1 MRHVIALAVLAI
13 LPLAACGATKQHD
26 RFTDARGIIETHCG
40 SCHVVPGVGGA
51 NGMVGPP
58 LAGIAKRQVIA
69 GYFPNSRQ
77 NMLRWITH
85 AQSMLPGNAMPDTN
99 LSAEQAN
106 RVADYLYTLD
116 K

>member
-1 MRHVIALAVLAI
+1 MRHLIVLAMV
-13 LPLAACGATKQHD
+13 PLAACGAATTPD
-26 RFTDARGIIETHCG
+26 RFTDAKGIIETRCG
-40 SCHVVPGVGGA
+40 SCHTVPGVGGA

-58 LAGIAKRQVIA
+58 LTGIAKRQVIA

-85 AQSMLPGNAMPDTN
+85 SQSMLPGNVMPDTN
-99 LSAEQAN
+99 LTADQAN

>member
-1 MRHVIALAVLAI
+1 MRHLIFLAL
-13 LPLAACGATKQHD
+13 LPLSACGGVQPAD
-26 RFTDARGIIETHCG
+26 RFSDGKSIIASRCG

-51 NGMVGPP
+51 NGLVGPP
-58 LAGIAKRQVIA
+58 LNGIAKRQVLA

-77 NMLRWITH
+77 NLLRWITH
-85 AQSMLPGNAMPDTN
+85 AQSMLPGNAMPDTG
-99 LSAEQAN
+99 LTADQAN

>member
-1 MRHVIALAVLAI
+1 MLVAALLLAG
-13 LPLAACGATKQHD
+13 CGVQHGTD
-26 RFTDARGIIETHCG
+26 RFSDAKALIATNCG
-40 SCHVVPGVGGA
+40 SCHSVPGVGGA

-58 LAGIAKRQVIA
+58 LNGIAKRQVLA

-77 NMLRWITH
+77 NMVRWISD
-85 AQSMLPGNAMPDTN
+85 AQSMLPNNAMPSTH
-99 LSAEQAN
+99 LTPAQAN

>member
-1 MRHVIALAVLAI
+1 MRRLIILAPL
-13 LPLAACGATKQHD
+13 LLAACGAQKQPD
-26 RFTDARGIIETHCG
+26 RFTDAKAIIASNCG
-40 SCHVVPGVGGA
+40 SCHSVPGVGGA

-58 LAGIAKRQVIA
+58 LNGIARRQVIA

-77 NMLRWITH
+77 NMLRWVTH
-85 AQSMLPGNAMPDTN
+85 AQSMLPKNAMPDTG
-99 LSAEQAN
+99 LTPRQAN

>member
-1 MRHVIALAVLAI
+1 MRHLIVLAAAI
-13 LPLAACGATKQHD
+13 YLAACGSANRD
-26 RFTDARGIIETHCG
+26 RFTDAKGIIATQCG
-40 SCHVVPGVGGA
+40 SCHMVPGVGGA

-58 LAGIAKRQVIA
+58 LRGIAKRQVIA

-85 AQSMLPGNAMPDTN
+85 SQSMLPGNAMPDTN